1 MAIPSGG
8 GTEVLKSHR
17 ALAGSDSWVDL
28 IPVADCDVNK
38 IVTVLSIIAMN
49 GSASTE
55 YLSLGIF
62 TYNGSAY
69 ANESRYVNTH
79 SMVTKATFVWNDKF
93 VLTATD
99 SSNRQVLRALSE
111 SAGDFDYHTSY
122 IVQDWT

>member
-1 MAIPSGG
+1 MAIPSGS

-17 ALAGSDSWVDL
+17 VLAGTDSWVDL

-38 IVTVLSIIAMN
+38 IVTVLSIIVMN

-55 YLSLGIF
+55 DLSLGIF

-79 SMVTKATFVWNDKF
+79 SIATKQTFVWNDKF
-93 VLTATD
+93 VLTAAD
-99 SSNRQVLRALSE
+99 SSNRQVLRAISE
-111 SAGDFDYHTSY
+111 NAGDFDYHTSY
-122 IVQDWT
+122 IVQDWS